1 MVEDLKYPLLH
12 KDPDMQS
19 KEVIVVAL
27 IAVLTILACSFL
39 VNENNNDEPERIGI
53 IGAMEE
59 EVSILKD
66 EMHLDRI
73 ETVAGMEFYIGSI
86 EGTDVVV
93 VQCGMGKVNAG
104 VCAQLLINDFHV
116 TSVINTGVAGSL
128 DEELDIGDY
137 VVSTD
142 VVQHDFDVSPIGFK
156 KGEIP
161 YTGLYSFKADE
172 KLMAMAVEA
181 LKKSVDTDIFEGRV
195 CTGDQFVSTSEQ
207 KDRILS
213 DFGGLCCEMEGGA
226 IGHICYLNDVPFVII
241 RVMSDKADGSG
252 PSDYEEFKKEA
263 DIESATVVKLM
274 IESMNCN

>member
-1 MVEDLKYPLLH
+1 
-12 KDPDMQS
+12 MQS
-19 KEVIVVAL
+19 RELIAVAL
-27 IAVLTILACSFL
+27 IAVLTILACSFI
-39 VNENNNDEPERIGI
+39 VNGNTDDEPERIGI

-59 EVSILKD
+59 EVSILKN
-66 EMHLDRI
+66 EMRLDRV
-73 ETVAGMEFYIGSI
+73 ETVAGMEFYIGDI

-104 VCAQLLINDFHV
+104 VCAQLLINDFNV

-128 DEELDIGDY
+128 DDELDIGDY

-142 VVQHDFDVSPIGFK
+142 VVQHDFDVSPIGFE

-172 KLMAMAVEA
+172 ILMAMAVDA
-181 LKKSVDTDIFEGRV
+181 LEKSVDTDIFEGRV
-195 CTGDQFVSTSEQ
+195 CSGDQFISSTEQ

-226 IGHICYLNDVPFVII
+226 IGHICYLNDVPFVVI

-263 DIESATVVKLM
+263 AIESATVVKLM
-274 IESMNCN
+274 IESITSN

>member
-1 MVEDLKYPLLH
+1 
-12 KDPDMQS
+12 MQS
-19 KEVIVVAL
+19 RELILVAL
-27 IAVLTILACSFL
+27 IAVLAILAFSL
-39 VNENNNDEPERIGI
+39 VVNGDTNDESERIGI

-66 EMHLDRI
+66 EMHLDHI
-73 ETVAGMEFYIGSI
+73 ETVAGMDFCIGDI
-86 EGTDVVV
+86 ENTDVVV

-104 VCAQLLINDFHV
+104 VCAQILISKYHV

-128 DEELDIGDY
+128 SDKLDIGDY

-142 VVQHDFDVSPIGFK
+142 AVQHDFDVSPIGFE

-172 KLMAMAVEA
+172 KLRAMAVDA
-181 LKKSVDTDIFEGRV
+181 LKNCAKSNIFEGRV
-195 CTGDQFVSTSEQ
+195 CTGDQFISSSAQ

-226 IGHICYLNDVPFVII
+226 IAQVCHLNKVPFVIV
-241 RVMSDKADGSG
+241 RAMSDKADGSG

-263 DIESATVVKLM
+263 AIESASAVKLM
-274 IESMNCN
+274 IESLSGNLK

>member
-1 MVEDLKYPLLH
+1 
-12 KDPDMQS
+12 MQS
-19 KEVIVVAL
+19 RELIAVAL
-27 IAVLTILACSFL
+27 IAVLTILACSFI
-39 VNENNNDEPERIGI
+39 VNWNTDDEPERIGI

-59 EVSILKD
+59 EVSILKN
-66 EMHLDRI
+66 EMRLDRV
-73 ETVAGMEFYIGSI
+73 ETVAGMEFYIGDI

-104 VCAQLLINDFHV
+104 VCAQLLINDFNV

-128 DEELDIGDY
+128 DDELDIGDY

-142 VVQHDFDVSPIGFK
+142 VVQHDFDVSPIGFE

-172 KLMAMAVEA
+172 ILMAMAVDA
-181 LKKSVDTDIFEGRV
+181 LEKSVDTDIFEGRV
-195 CTGDQFVSTSEQ
+195 CSGDQFISSTEQ

-226 IGHICYLNDVPFVII
+226 IGHICYLNDVPFVVI

-263 DIESATVVKLM
+263 AIESATVVKLM
-274 IESMNCN
+274 IESITSN